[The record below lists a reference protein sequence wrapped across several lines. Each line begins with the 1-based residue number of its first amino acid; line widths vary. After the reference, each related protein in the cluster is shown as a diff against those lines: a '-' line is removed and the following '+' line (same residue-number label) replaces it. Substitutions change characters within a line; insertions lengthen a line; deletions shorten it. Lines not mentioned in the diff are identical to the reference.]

1 MSDDSAN
8 AEIQKS
14 KSITTEEVRQ
24 RLKFVTDFYV
34 AIKNSR
40 IFDAGNIASVQSIKN
55 LFGSIRKIIENDDA
69 CVLKVMHNYLV
80 LNDKRLKGELAM
92 RDCYSF
98 MIVELKRVKIRSVSF
113 AGNITEGDLG
123 QFIFMLGGFKA
134 RTGDPFEEFSL
145 EMEANDLRGIELE
158 TGDVIEEEVVN
169 EEVRKRSADV
179 YFESISLAR
188 EIITRAQAGR
198 AINFRRTRRLVQNI
212 IDVAMEEDYFLM
224 SLTAIKNHDEYTFNH
239 SANVCVTCVG
249 FGKKV
254 GLSKVALEGLGVGAL
269 LHDVGKIVIPRE
281 VLNKPGKLTDEE
293 WAMIR
298 RHPAMGVKCLL
309 KSHVKS
315 ELLLHAIMAAFEH
328 HQGFDMSG
336 YPEVKDGRKQNLM
349 SEIIQIADVY
359 DALTTPRVYRKMAM
373 KPPEAL
379 RIMTQSSGG
388 SFNPE
393 LLKLFIASV
402 GLYPVGSLVELDTG
416 EVGMVYSVNQQPQYI
431 DRPLIKIISDPKGK
445 LDKKT
450 IDLTQ
455 IDETTGKFVHSIV
468 DCFTPSEYFKDADN
482 YAEML

>member
-1 MSDDSAN
+1 MSENSVN
-8 AEIQKS
+8 PELQES
-14 KSITTEEVRQ
+14 KSLRAEEVRQ

-40 IFDAGNIASVQSIKN
+40 IFEAGNVASVQSIKN
-55 LFGSIRKIIENDDA
+55 LFESTGTIIENDDA

-92 RDCYSF
+92 TDCYSF
-98 MIVELKRVKIRSVSF
+98 MITELKRVKIRSVSF
-113 AGNITEGDLG
+113 AGDIAEDDLE
-123 QFIFMLGGFKA
+123 QFIFMLGSFEPE
-134 RTGDPFEEFSL
+134 TQDPFEEFSSKL
-145 EMEANDLRGIELE
+145 EEGGLRGITLE
-158 TGDVIEEEVVN
+158 TGTEAEEVVAN
-169 EEVRKRSADV
+169 QEIQKRSADV
-179 YFESISLAR
+179 YFGSISLAR
-188 EIITRAQAGR
+188 DIITRARTGR
-198 AINFRRTRRLVQNI
+198 AINFRQTRRVVQNV

-254 GLSKVALEGLGVGAL
+254 GLSKVALEDLGVGAL

-281 VLNKPGKLTDEE
+281 VLNKPGSLTDEE

-309 KSHVKS
+309 RSHVKS
-315 ELLLHAIMAAFEH
+315 ELLLHAIIAGFEH

-336 YPEVKDGRKQNLM
+336 YPEIKDGRKQNLM
-349 SEIIQIADVY
+349 SRIIQIADVY

-379 RIMTQSSGG
+379 RIMSQSSGE
-388 SFNPE
+388 SFDPE

-416 EVGMVYSVNQQPQYI
+416 EMGLVYSINQQPQYI
-431 DRPLIKIISDPKGK
+431 DRPLI
-445 LDKKT
+445 
-450 IDLTQ
+450 
-455 IDETTGKFVHSIV
+455 
-468 DCFTPSEYFKDADN
+468 
-482 YAEML
+482 